1 MKKRLRNLMG
11 LLLAAVLGL
20 TACGSQF
27 TEEMVLKINERE
39 IMKSEYMVYLYST
52 TQSFLAAAGAD
63 VWNMDF
69 DGQTADELLEERT
82 IQTIRT
88 VIAAEEYA
96 AANAITLTEEQ
107 QAEAQ
112 AAAEQFVA
120 AVSAEDLAKMG
131 IDADGAVPVME
142 ASYLYSLV
150 YHGIAAECEVDEGEL
165 QKYRTENEA
174 ALREDYAQV
183 DMESILLDDAEK
195 AQEAAERAKAGE
207 DFQKL
212 FAEYD
217 IAQEEE
223 REPIEMYQS
232 YLQLNFGLTEDV
244 QVGDIVGPFRMDEAS
259 FVLLRAIDVSEP
271 DAAELDELA
280 ETIYTNQVQTEY
292 ANARLDEMVQAQAV
306 EKAEG
311 VWENMEK
318 FH

>member
-1 MKKRLRNLMG
+1 MKKGLRNLTG
-11 LLLAAVLGL
+11 LLLAALLGL

-52 TQSFLAAAGAD
+52 TQSFLSAAGAD

-150 YHGIAAECEVDEGEL
+150 YHEIAAECEVDAGEL
-165 QKYRTENEA
+165 QKYRAENEA

-183 DMESILLDDAEK
+183 DMEAILLDDAEK

-232 YLQLNFGLTEDV
+232 YLQLNFGVTEDV
-244 QVGDIVGPFRMDEAS
+244 QVGDIVGPFQMDEAS

-280 ETIYTNQVQTEY
+280 ETIYTNQVQTDY

-311 VWENMEK
+311 VWEDMEK